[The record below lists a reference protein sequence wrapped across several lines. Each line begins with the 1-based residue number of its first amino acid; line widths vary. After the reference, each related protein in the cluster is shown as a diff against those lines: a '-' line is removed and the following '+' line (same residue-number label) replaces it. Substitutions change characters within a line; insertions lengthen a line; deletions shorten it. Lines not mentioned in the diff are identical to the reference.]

1 MSEVEKIISSAR
13 DKYTVHECG
22 ECTYRKCCELGF
34 GSADCMSRRVS
45 ISLMLGIEDSFFS
58 KLLDEI
64 ESAVKQEKAEWE
76 AAACACVSD
85 AVMSGRVAVEHK
97 PVGNAAAMYDA
108 LVKIAHYCD
117 DKDGMDDP
125 YCADGHILSDI
136 ARAALS
142 EPARNCDH
150 GDYLERFKCFCR
162 GRNCQGC
169 KYEGDGADCFAAFL
183 LDRAEEGGKQ

>member
-13 DKYTVHECG
+13 DKYTVHECA

-34 GSADCMSRRVS
+34 GSADCMSRRTS

-58 KLLDEI
+58 KLLDDILAAWKRER
-64 ESAVKQEKAEWE
+64 AE
-76 AAACACVSD
+76 A
-85 AVMSGRVAVEHK
+85 
-97 PVGNAAAMYDA
+97 VGNAAAMHDA

-169 KYEGDGADCFAAFL
+169 KYEGDGADCYAAFL